1 MARKPRQTVT
11 IIEASK
17 RGFASRP
24 TLYRAIKEGRLS
36 AKKVKA
42 GGKVIDVSELVRVF
56 GEPESAT
63 SSETRNETVSQ
74 GVSAVEAERNDLKAL
89 VQRLEADLRRE
100 HDTLERERMQVDR
113 LMNML
118 EASQR
123 QLADQRPRRSLLD
136 RLTGRNGEG

>member
-11 IIEASK
+11 ITEAAK

-36 AKKVKA
+36 AKKVKG
-42 GGKVIDVSELVRVF
+42 GGKTIDVSELVRVF

-89 VQRLEADLRRE
+89 VRRLEADLRRE
-100 HDTLERERMQVDR
+100 HDNLDRERMQVDR

-118 EASQR
+118 EAAQR
-123 QLADQRPRRSLLD
+123 QLTDQRPRRSLLD
-136 RLTGRNGEG
+136 RLTGKGAA

>member
-1 MARKPRQTVT
+1 MARKPRQTVSIT
-11 IIEASK
+11 EAAK

-36 AKKVKA
+36 VKKAKG
-42 GGKVIDVSELVRVF
+42 GGKAIDVAELVRVF
-56 GEPESAT
+56 GEPETAT
-63 SSETRNETVSQ
+63 SSETRKETVSQ

-89 VQRLEADLRRE
+89 VQRLEADLKRE
-100 HDTLERERMQVDR
+100 HDNLERERMQVDR

-123 QLADQRPRRSLLD
+123 QLADQRPRRGLLD
-136 RLTGRNGEG
+136 RLMGGRDK

>member
-11 IIEASK
+11 ITEAAK

-36 AKKVKA
+36 AKKAKG

-56 GEPESAT
+56 GEPESTT
-63 SSETRNETVSQ
+63 SSETRKETVSQ
-74 GVSAVEAERNDLKAL
+74 GVSAVQAERNAL
-89 VQRLEADLRRE
+89 QAEVTRLTSD
-100 HDTLERERMQVDR
+100 LERERVQVDR

-118 EASQR
+118 ETAQR
-123 QLADQRPRRSLLD
+123 QLTDQRPRRGFLD
-136 RLTGRNGEG
+136 RLTGKG

>member
-1 MARKPRQTVT
+1 MARKPRQTVSIT
-11 IIEASK
+11 EASK

-36 AKKVKA
+36 AKKAKS
-42 GGKVIDVSELVRVF
+42 GGTAIDVAELVRVF

-74 GVSAVEAERNDLKAL
+74 GVSAVQAERNAL
-89 VQRLEADLRRE
+89 QAENQRLKSD
-100 HDTLERERMQVDR
+100 LERERQQVDK

-118 EASQR
+118 ETAQR
-123 QLADQRPRRSLLD
+123 QLTDQRPRRGFLD
-136 RLTGRNGEG
+136 RLMGGRGK

>member
-11 IIEASK
+11 ITEAAK

-42 GGKVIDVSELVRVF
+42 GGKTLVIKINVSELVRVF
-56 GEPESAT
+56 GEPESTT
-63 SSETRNETVSQ
+63 SSETVSQ

-100 HDTLERERMQVDR
+100 HDNLEREHIQVDR

-118 EASQR
+118 EAAQR
-123 QLADQRPRRSLLD
+123 QLTDQRPRRSLLD
-136 RLTGRNGEG
+136 RLTGT